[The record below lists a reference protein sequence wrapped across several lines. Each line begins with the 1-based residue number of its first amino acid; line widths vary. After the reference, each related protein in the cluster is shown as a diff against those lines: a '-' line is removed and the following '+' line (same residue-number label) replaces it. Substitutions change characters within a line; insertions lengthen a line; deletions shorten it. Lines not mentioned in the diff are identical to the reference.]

1 MSHDALDQSRQ
12 GEAAK
17 RCLPFA
23 RTQHGVV
30 RGSSETI
37 AGVRL
42 IAASGLSIP
51 RTSCQ
56 ARSTGRSAAS
66 QRTDHAQTPAQH
78 HSCIALVRKKNWLD
92 AGRDCDA
99 RTDSLSQCP
108 TQAWLRGV
116 AEEVSFTSSSTM
128 HLIVCA
134 GQSWHRL
141 MKFSCLGASGAPA
154 RL

>member
-17 RCLPFA
+17 RCLPLA
-23 RTQHGVV
+23 RTQHGVA
-30 RGSSETI
+30 RGSSQII
-37 AGVRL
+37 ARVRL

-78 HSCIALVRKKNWLD
+78 RSCIALVRKKNWLD

-99 RTDSLSQCP
+99 RTDPLSQCP

-116 AEEVSFTSSSTM
+116 GGGVSFTSSSTM
-128 HLIVCA
+128 HLIVCVR
-134 GQSWHRL
+134 QSWHRL

>member
-1 MSHDALDQSRQ
+1 MSHDPVNKSRQ

-17 RCLPFA
+17 CCLPFA
-23 RTQHGVV
+23 QTQHGVA

-42 IAASGLSIP
+42 IAAPGLSIS
-51 RTSCQ
+51 RTRCQ

-66 QRTDHAQTPAQH
+66 QRTDHAQTSAQNH
-78 HSCIALVRKKNWLD
+78 PCIALVRKKKWLD
-92 AGRDCDA
+92 AWRDCDA
-99 RTDSLSQCP
+99 RTDRLSQCP

-116 AEEVSFTSSSTM
+116 AGEVSFTFSSTM
-128 HLIVCA
+128 HLIVC
-134 GQSWHRL
+134 GRQSSHGL